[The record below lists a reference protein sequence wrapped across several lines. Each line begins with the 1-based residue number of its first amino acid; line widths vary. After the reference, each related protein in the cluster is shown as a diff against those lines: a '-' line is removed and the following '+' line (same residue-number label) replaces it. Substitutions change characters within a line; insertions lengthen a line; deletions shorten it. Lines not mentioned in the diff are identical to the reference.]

1 MAIDYTYVLAGEQ
14 NVGNGTTPPA
24 AGTRQGTQ
32 LVDGLH
38 GKYVEQARR
47 QRIFWAS
54 AIVTAPVIFST
65 AAGTG
70 GPLLYN
76 GSSATSGVMCAIL
89 GISLNQS
96 VVTTV
101 AAGIGLTG
109 GPTTAPTST
118 TAIDGLT
125 NGYIGAAAG
134 QVSAYRIGT
143 PSAAGT
149 FFMPLADFHTGALTT
164 EAGNGGSWIDI
175 GGAIIIPPGGYFAS
189 LAASATASTLVMRA
203 TILYEEIPV

>member
-1 MAIDYTYVLAGEQ
+1 MADYLYGSAGENNVASGTNPPVASNRQGAVLA
-14 NVGNGTTPPA
+14 
-24 AGTRQGTQ
+24 
-32 LVDGLH
+32 DGLH

-47 QRIFWAS
+47 NRLFWAS

-76 GSSATSGVMCAIL
+76 GTSPASGVLCAIL

-109 GPTTAPTST
+109 GPTTAPGST
-118 TAIDGLT
+118 TAIDGYT
-125 NGYIGAAAG
+125 PGYIGGASG
-134 QVSAYRIGT
+134 QISAYRVGT

-149 FFMPLADFHTGALTT
+149 FFMPLGDMHTGALTT

-175 GGAIIIPPGGYFAS
+175 GGSIIVPPGCFAS
-189 LAASATASTLVMRA
+189 LAASATATTLVMRA